1 MYSFDGMRVLVV
13 GGSSGIGLGTAKV
26 AFEAGADVTIA
37 GRSEE
42 RLAGAAK
49 AIGGNVTT
57 AVLDATDDAAVT
69 DYFAGSGAW
78 NHVAVTIGKGG
89 RGLIQDLDMAT
100 AYAAMDAKFW
110 PYFRIARAAEIVTG
124 GSLTFVTGGL
134 GQRPA
139 PAASVLS
146 AVNAAVEGLT
156 RGLAVE
162 LGPDGVTCNAIAPGY
177 FATELNAALVEDP
190 EFNQFVCDRT
200 PLGRWGD
207 PAELGGAAVFLAS
220 PAGAYV
226 NGHLL
231 VIDGGMTVKL

>member
-124 GSLTFVTGGL
+124 GSLTFV
-134 GQRPA
+134 RYRRA
-139 PAASVLS
+139 PSIRRCGISCL
-146 AVNAAVEGLT
+146 
-156 RGLAVE
+156 
-162 LGPDGVTCNAIAPGY
+162 
-177 FATELNAALVEDP
+177 
-190 EFNQFVCDRT
+190 RT
-200 PLGRWGD
+200 PAKLITSVSKRPCRPSVW
-207 PAELGGAAVFLAS
+207 AS
-220 PAGAYV
+220 PK
-226 NGHLL
+226 
-231 VIDGGMTVKL
+231 M

>member
-1 MYSFDGMRVLVV
+1 MYTFDGQRVLVV

-26 AFEAGADVTIA
+26 ALEAGADVTIA

-42 RLAGAAK
+42 RLADAAK
-49 AIGGNVTT
+49 AIGGRVATQ
-57 AVLDATDDAAVT
+57 VLDATDDAGVA

-89 RGLIQDLDMAT
+89 RGLIRDMDMAT

-156 RGLAVE
+156 RGLAIDFSPTRV
-162 LGPDGVTCNAIAPGY
+162 NAVSPG
-177 FATELNAALVEDP
+177 AID
-190 EFNQFVCDRT
+190 T
-200 PLGRWGD
+200 PLWDQLPPDARKAHYARIEATL
-207 PAELGGAAVFLAS
+207 PAKRMGQPEDVGQAILMLMGNPFTTGVVLQ
-220 PAGAYV
+220 V
-226 NGHLL
+226 
-231 VIDGGMTVKL
+231 DGGSMLL